1 MHKPGGSKC
10 HKQSVIMRQL
20 KGMYT
25 LDGTAVAFADEKDI
39 SWQDCLFYQLV
50 F

>member
-10 HKQSVIMRQL
+10 HKQSIIMRPL
-20 KGMYT
+20 RGMYT

-39 SWQDCLFYQLV
+39 S
-50 F
+50 